1 MYGTQLILSDRD
13 VELICNY
20 RSCFVFFYLAT
31 NQMYNN
37 LVAQA
42 GQMKLSGIPNDMI
55 QVIAGVACIVL
66 GPIMQWLYKF
76 LAKHRIPF
84 GPMLRITLAFVF
96 CALAMTFAAVTQ
108 KLIYST
114 GPCYNRP
121 LACEASDGGR
131 RPNNISVW
139 IQTPTY
145 CLLAIGE
152 ILGFV
157 TGSEYAYNKAPPG
170 MKTIVQA
177 LVQLSACAA
186 GALGMAISPVAKDP
200 SLVTMYSCLAG
211 AIMFFAFLF
220 WLFFRKWD
228 AKDDELN
235 IRQEEI
241 NPVSP
246 MSDGREVEMARN

>member
-1 MYGTQLILSDRD
+1 ML
-13 VELICNY
+13 
-20 RSCFVFFYLAT
+20 FYLAT

-55 QVIAGVACIVL
+55 QVIAGIACIIF
-66 GPIMQWLYKF
+66 GPIVQWLYRF
-76 LAKHRIPF
+76 LAQHRIPF
-84 GPMLRITLAFVF
+84 GPMLRISLAFVF
-96 CALAMTFAAVTQ
+96 CALAMAFAAVTQ

-114 GPCYNRP
+114 GPCYNHP
-121 LACEASDGGR
+121 LACEASGGGQ
-131 RPNNISVW
+131 RPNDISVW

-170 MKTIVQA
+170 MRTIVQA
-177 LVQLSACAA
+177 LVQLSACVA

-200 SLVTMYSCLAG
+200 FLVTMYSCLAG
-211 AIMFFAFLF
+211 AVILFAFLF

-235 IRQEEI
+235 IRQEEAKPTVPAI
-241 NPVSP
+241 A
-246 MSDGREVEMARN
+246 GEEVEMARVS